1 MRKQFI
7 DFVKFMGVRMQYL
20 YEIWLKI
27 HNEKSKY
34 KASVSLNGS
43 CFIALCA
50 SSNKEAILLLQEVF
64 LSCDKRPI
72 GNKKKIK
79 HFRLKDGCS
88 KYIFL
93 LRKENVESYK
103 RECD

>member
-1 MRKQFI
+1 MK
-7 DFVKFMGVRMQYL
+7 YL
-20 YEIWLKI
+20 YEIWIRVEGK
-27 HNEKSKY
+27 NKKN
-34 KASVSLNGS
+34 KASINKNGS
-43 CFIALCA
+43 FCIALCA
-50 SSNKEAILLLQEVF
+50 SSNKEAILILQEVF

-79 HFRLKDGCS
+79 DFRLKDRCS

-93 LRKENVESYK
+93 LCKENVESYK